1 MDCLEQLSCELIVI
15 ELSFYVYNPQ
25 RRIAHIM
32 SKRNFTSWLDAFLDY
47 SSSSEAPMEML
58 FWSGVSAIAGALQ
71 RKVYLDMG
79 NFKWYPNHYIV
90 LVAPPG
96 IVSKTTTAN
105 AAHNLLREIPGIK
118 FGPDVIT
125 WQALATRF
133 AEITEE
139 YLDPNTGEFTK
150 QSAMTIVS
158 DEMGNL
164 IDLRNPEMVNLYIS
178 LWDSKTGIFEKN
190 TKASGNDAIANPWI
204 NMIACTTPSWIEG
217 NFPEYMI
224 GGGFTSRCVFIY
236 ENTKRKH
243 IAYPF
248 RHFRDNHHGIR
259 KALVEDLVAITSL
272 CGEFHLTPDAIDYGE
287 KWYTKHYEE
296 IAHGADNDRLGGYK
310 ARKQTHIHKL
320 AMVLSAS
327 EGDDLRITQNQ
338 LERAVGYVSGTEATL
353 AKVFDLIGRSEAAQ
367 ITQDVLKV
375 VTAMNEISVVEL
387 KAVML
392 SKYDSSETDKGIQGL
407 IAAGKVGIKQGADG
421 FPTVY
426 PRRAQGVSAQSI
438 AVDVRD

>member
-1 MDCLEQLSCELIVI
+1 MAQ
-15 ELSFYVYNPQ
+15 
-25 RRIAHIM
+25 
-32 SKRNFTSWLDAFLDY
+32 RNFSSWLDAFLDY

-79 NFKWYPNHYIV
+79 NFKWYANHYIV

-105 AAHNLLREIPGIK
+105 AAHNLLREVPGIK

-139 YLDPNTGEFTK
+139 YLDPLTGEFTK

-178 LWDSKTGIFEKN
+178 LWDAKTGLFEKN

-224 GGGFTSRCVFIY
+224 GGGFTSRCVFVY
-236 ENTKRKH
+236 ENAKTKY

-248 RHFRDNHHGIR
+248 RHRKENHHGIR
-259 KALVEDLVAITSL
+259 KALIEDLTNIASL
-272 CGEFHLTPDAIDYGE
+272 CGEFQLTPDAIEYGE
-287 KWYTKHYEE
+287 QWYAEHFRLIGKAESH
-296 IAHGADNDRLGGYK
+296 DRLGGYR

-327 EGDDLRITQNQ
+327 EGNNLCISADQ
-338 LERAVGYVSGTEATL
+338 LERANKYVTNTEATL
-353 AKVFDLIGRSEAAQ
+353 NKVFDLIGRTEAAQ
-367 ITQDVLKV
+367 ITQDVLKIV
-375 VTAMNEISVVEL
+375 AAMTEVSIVEL
-387 KAVML
+387 KAVMMN
-392 SKYDSSETDKGIQGL
+392 KYAPEETQKGIEGL
-407 IAAGKVGIKQGADG
+407 IAAGKCGLKQGSDG
-421 FPTVY
+421 LPTIY
-426 PRRAQGVSAQSI
+426 SRRAQGVSTQSI
-438 AVDVRD
+438 AVDVPG